1 MVYLFRA
8 EMGHPSVSL
17 SLSSRCSR
25 VKWFVLTADLSRNP
39 IIQFITWWANWIF
52 EKCFNKFI
60 SSRAVVVVVVDD
72 DVVVVVV
79 VVVDDDVLSL
89 SLSLSLVVLVGD
101 CCHKSGC
108 MFWSWYFYYFKF
120 IWRSVDVE
128 FVVIYSDVVTVLVAA
143 CELVVVVK
151 VGIDVAAD
159 SVVDA

>member
-1 MVYLFRA
+1 MR
-8 EMGHPSVSL
+8 HPSVSL

-39 IIQFITWWANWIF
+39 IIQFKTWWANWIF

-60 SSRAVVVVVVDD
+60 SSRAAVV
-72 DVVVVVV
+72 VVVVVV
-79 VVVDDDVLSL
+79 VVVDDDVL

-108 MFWSWYFYYFKF
+108 MFWSWYFYCFKF

-151 VGIDVAAD
+151 VEIDVAAD
-159 SVVDA
+159 SAVDV